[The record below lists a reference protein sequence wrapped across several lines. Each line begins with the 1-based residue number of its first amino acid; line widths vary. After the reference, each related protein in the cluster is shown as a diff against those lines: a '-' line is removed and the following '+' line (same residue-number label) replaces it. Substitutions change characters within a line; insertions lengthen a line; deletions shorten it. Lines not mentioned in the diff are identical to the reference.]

1 VKKGVSIGLTGGIAC
16 GKSEVGRILEREGA
30 QVRDAD
36 ELAHE
41 LIRSGGLLYDNVV
54 ERFGAG
60 IIGRDGEIDRRI
72 LGRRIFSDAADRRD
86 LEALIHPE
94 IIRVMGEWISSE
106 TRRGNNAV
114 AVVPLLFEVGWT
126 GLWDSVVCVASAE
139 EVVIE
144 RLKQRGWSEWESR
157 ERMAAQMPLEIKVR
171 KANHVIQNNGTLD
184 SLEKRTRE
192 VWQNIVRE
200 ERLSW

>member
-1 VKKGVSIGLTGGIAC
+1 MKTGLAVGLTGGIAC

-41 LIRSGGLLYDNVV
+41 LIRNGGSMFDKVV
-54 ERFGAG
+54 GRFGAE
-60 IIGRDGEIDRRI
+60 IVGRDGEIDRRI
-72 LGRRIFSDAADRRD
+72 LGRRVFANAADRKA

-94 IIRVMGEWISSE
+94 VIRVLVEWISGE

-114 AVVPLLFEVGWT
+114 AIVPLLFEVGWT
-126 GLWDSVVCVASAE
+126 DVWDAVVCVASSE
-139 EVVIE
+139 EVVME
-144 RLKQRGWSEWESR
+144 RLKQRGLSER
-157 ERMAAQMPLEIKVR
+157 EARARLSAQMPLEIKVR
-171 KANHVIQNNGTLD
+171 KSNHVIRNDGILD

-200 ERLSW
+200 ERPSW

>member
-1 VKKGVSIGLTGGIAC
+1 MKEGLAIGLTGGIAC

-30 QVRDAD
+30 RVRDAD

-41 LIRSGGLLYDNVV
+41 LIREGGPLFDKVV

-60 IIGRDGEIDRRI
+60 IVGHDGEIDRRI
-72 LGRRIFSDAADRRD
+72 LGRRVFSEAADRKI

-94 IIRVMGEWISSE
+94 VIRVLRKWLVSE
-106 TRRGNNAV
+106 TGHGKNAV
-114 AVVPLLFEVGWT
+114 AIVPLLFEVGWT
-126 GLWDSVVCVASAE
+126 DWWDAVVCVASSE

-144 RLKQRGWSEWESR
+144 RLKQRGLSEDEARARIS
-157 ERMAAQMPLEIKVR
+157 AQMPLEIKIK
-171 KANHVIQNNGTLD
+171 KANHVIQNDGTLD

-192 VWQNIVRE
+192 VWRNIMRE
-200 ERLSW
+200 ERPSW

>member
-1 VKKGVSIGLTGGIAC
+1 MKKGISIGLTGGIAC
-16 GKSEVGRILEREGA
+16 GKSEVGRIFEREGA

-60 IIGRDGEIDRRI
+60 IVGRDGEIDRQI
-72 LGRRIFSDAADRRD
+72 LGRRIFADAADRKA

-94 IIRVMGEWISSE
+94 IIRMLGEWISGE
-106 TRRGNNAV
+106 TGQGKNAV
-114 AVVPLLFEVGWT
+114 AIVPLLFEVGWT
-126 GLWDSVVCVASAE
+126 DLWNSVVCVVSSE
-139 EVVIE
+139 GIVIE
-144 RLKQRGWSEWESR
+144 RLKQRGLSERESR
-157 ERMAAQMPLEIKVR
+157 ARIAAQMPLEIKVR

-200 ERLSW
+200 ERSSW

>member
-1 VKKGVSIGLTGGIAC
+1 MKKGLSIGLTGGIAC
-16 GKSEVGRILEREGA
+16 GKSEAGRILEREGA

-41 LIRSGGLLYDNVV
+41 LIRYGGPLFDKVV

-60 IIGRDGEIDRRI
+60 IVGRDGEIDRQI
-72 LGRRIFSDAADRRD
+72 LGRRVFADAADRKA

-94 IIRVMGEWISSE
+94 VIRVLREWIAGE
-106 TRRGNNAV
+106 TRRGKNAV
-114 AVVPLLFEVGWT
+114 AIVPLLFEVGWT
-126 GLWDSVVCVASAE
+126 DLWDAVVCVASSE

-144 RLKQRGWSEWESR
+144 RLKQRGLSEHEAR
-157 ERMAAQMPLEIKVR
+157 ARMSAQMPLEIKIR
-171 KANHVIQNNGTLD
+171 KANYVIQNDGTLD

-200 ERLSW
+200 ERPSW

>member
-1 VKKGVSIGLTGGIAC
+1 MKKGLSIGLTGGIAC
-16 GKSEVGRILEREGA
+16 GKSEVGRILEREEA

-41 LIRSGGLLYDNVV
+41 LIRYGGPLFDKVV

-60 IIGRDGEIDRRI
+60 ILGRDGEIDRRI
-72 LGRRIFSDAADRRD
+72 LGRRVFAGAADRKA

-94 IIRVMGEWISSE
+94 VIRVLREWIAGE
-106 TRRGNNAV
+106 TRCGKNAV
-114 AVVPLLFEVGWT
+114 AIVPLLFEVGWT
-126 GLWDSVVCVASAE
+126 DLWDAVVCVASSE

-144 RLKQRGWSEWESR
+144 RLKQRGLSER
-157 ERMAAQMPLEIKVR
+157 EALARMSAQMPLEVKIR
-171 KANHVIQNNGTLD
+171 QANHVIRNDGTFD

-192 VWQNIVRE
+192 VWRNIVRE
-200 ERLSW
+200 ERPSW

>member
-1 VKKGVSIGLTGGIAC
+1 VKKGISIGLTGGIAC
-16 GKSEVGRILEREGA
+16 GKSEVGRIFEREGA

-60 IIGRDGEIDRRI
+60 IVGRDGEIDRQI
-72 LGRRIFSDAADRRD
+72 LGRRIFADAADRKA

-94 IIRVMGEWISSE
+94 IIRMLGEWISGE
-106 TRRGNNAV
+106 TGQGKNAV
-114 AVVPLLFEVGWT
+114 AIVPLLFEVGWT
-126 GLWDSVVCVASAE
+126 DLWNSVVCVVSSE
-139 EVVIE
+139 GIVIE
-144 RLKQRGWSEWESR
+144 RLKQRGLSERESR
-157 ERMAAQMPLEIKVR
+157 ARIAAQMPLEIKVR

-200 ERLSW
+200 ERSSW